1 METDHGR
8 MIGQEFFDLRSRL
21 SAALSALAA
30 LAQEAGADQDH
41 SVILDNLINNLKDPF
56 VFVVAGEVN
65 VGKSTFLNALFAAD
79 VTKTG
84 VVPTTDKIY
93 FFKYGPALKH
103 VPITRTLEEV
113 FVPIDFLRD
122 FHIVDTP
129 GTNSIANEHQEIT
142 ERFVPM
148 ADLVIFVFSAMNP
161 WGASAWQFLEKVH
174 QHWMR
179 HVVFVLQQCDLRTEE
194 EIAAILDYMKQL
206 CRQRFDREFPIF
218 PVSAKKAYLAR
229 SSGLDRD
236 RLINESGFP
245 PLESH
250 ISRSIGGSGRR
261 LGKLSTALRTATDV
275 LAHIQS
281 SSAAR
286 VAAREEKTRVLQEI
300 EKEMLEVEQRTY
312 SKLLIAIEA
321 TDSDFERE
329 SDTILARA
337 RARFSTVSALR
348 SVFKEKR
355 TVAGLERSLLDQVS
369 ATSTNR
375 WLKTSV
381 IVEDDVNTAAD
392 YLSERITEDLKVQ
405 LREDLRPDAP
415 FWEAQRRRFV
425 GRVEEMLQRCVHKIE
440 VEPTLQPALKATR
453 WRAACFLL
461 VVLGCGAA
469 AGVFAGQEQWIL
481 AGVVASSGFLL
492 GAMFWFFVSHVLGRS
507 RQALAGRMS
516 DARPELRAHLDRQL
530 RDEVHNL
537 YDNLTRI
544 LQPTR
549 EKLAEQ
555 GQRHA
560 ALQMSLEDIGA
571 EFRVL
576 DRELASMVEGVKR

>member
-1 METDHGR
+1 MDSNHGR
-8 MIGQEFFDLRSRL
+8 LIGQDFFDLRSRL
-21 SAALSALAA
+21 GAALSSLAA
-30 LAQEAGADQDH
+30 LAQEAGADPDH
-41 SVILDNLINNLKDPF
+41 SVILENLVNNLRDPF

-113 FVPIDFLRD
+113 FVPIEFLRD

-161 WGASAWQFLEKVH
+161 WGASAWEFLEKVH

-206 CRQRFDREFPIF
+206 CRQRFEREFPIF

-229 SSGLDRD
+229 SSGLDRE
-236 RLINESGFP
+236 RLMAESGFP

-250 ISRSIGGSGRR
+250 ISQAIGGSGQR
-261 LGKLSTALRTATDV
+261 LGKLATSLRTATEV
-275 LAHIQS
+275 LAKIQS
-281 SSAAR
+281 SGVAR
-286 VAAREEKTRVLQEI
+286 TATREEKMRALQEI
-300 EKEMLEVEQRTY
+300 EKEMQVVEERTNL
-312 SKLLIAIEA
+312 KLVAAIEA
-321 TDSDFERE
+321 TETDFERA
-329 SDTILARA
+329 SDTILARL
-337 RARFSTVSALR
+337 RARLSTLSALR
-348 SVFKEKR
+348 SVFRDKR
-355 TVAGLERSLLDQVS
+355 TVVGLERSLLDQVR
-369 ATSTNR
+369 ATSVTR
-375 WLKTSV
+375 WSKAAV

-392 YLSERITEDLKVQ
+392 YLSERITEELKVQ
-405 LREDLRPDAP
+405 LRDELRPDAA
-415 FWEAQRRRFV
+415 FWEAQRHRFV
-425 GRVEEMLQRCVHKIE
+425 ARVEEMLQRSVNRLE
-440 VEPTLQPALKATR
+440 VESTLAPALGATR
-453 WRAACFLL
+453 KRAAAFLV
-461 VVLGCGAA
+461 VVLGAGSA
-469 AGVFAGQEQWIL
+469 AGVLAGREQWIL
-481 AGVVASSGFLL
+481 AGAVAAAGFFL
-492 GAMFWFFVSHVLGRS
+492 GALLWYLTSRVLRRS
-507 RQALAGRMS
+507 KQALAVRMS
-516 DARPELRAHLDRQL
+516 EAQPELREHLDRQL

-537 YDNLTRI
+537 YDSFTRI
-544 LQPTR
+544 LLPTR

-555 GQRHA
+555 VQRHA
-560 ALQMSLEDIGA
+560 ALQTQMDAVEQ

-576 DRELASMVEGVKR
+576 ERELGSMVEGVKR